1 MWLER
6 IRLKRRLASSDALV
20 RVQAVAAL
28 DLENDR
34 TILLS
39 MAADDIDAQV
49 RAAAI
54 SRCCDPGTLMKLYS
68 GERDPH
74 VQQLIA
80 RRMDQLY
87 GEQALRA
94 CAEGCDCECDAFD
107 RIRDN
112 DVLIDVAL
120 RSNSPTLVLAAGAR
134 LAPATEVW
142 LKLLEQLS
150 DDRLAMELYQRNTP
164 DPESEAA
171 LRLLSAARSRA
182 LREAIGE
189 ARAQQKARAVA
200 RAEALAAETALV
212 EAAENCAERATPE
225 EFEQLCAR
233 YRALPAHSENLKTRF
248 MAARYRFFC
257 AQEQQLA
264 NREAETRERQLAA
277 ELTARLESLKDSGN
291 WKLIRQ
297 VIESWNRSNLNS
309 SAGAAEYVAHFNA
322 LAGELSQ
329 KAQILQQAYSR
340 AVQCAQKVLGEYQNM
355 LQSGVLPPAEQR
367 QVLLEELETAAGNL
381 AEQPADFITARETVW
396 AWERE
401 FRRQAR
407 QAAQER
413 DLARWEH
420 FTLKMDL
427 CAELEK
433 LSAVPDEQLGEAARS
448 FRSLRERWNAI
459 GPVPNE
465 KFEELRERYHAA
477 CSTLHGRLEQFFAE
491 RNLRQQQALDTKNKL
506 LAEAETLAASE
517 DWNET
522 AARLKELQNMWKSA
536 GSAGGKNDRE
546 LFEKFHAACDSF
558 FVRRNAV
565 WEERKRAYQAAA
577 DRKRQLCNAAEELKK
592 LPFQQAKSEIAAL
605 REAWRSAPSAG
616 KDDRLLAMEFN
627 RIIESIFAAHREAG
641 DEARRR
647 SEIICTELGEVL
659 EKARSNSMDVHEI
672 ERLQQ
677 QNQQQWEALDFRPAA
692 DVLRRRN
699 KIAAELQNVICAIHH
714 QEAMHKLDNAEQLE
728 SVIDPGDDTN
738 KLIDHL
744 GRRLKVCG
752 ELEDRLRECRIISGG
767 GDLAGELQQAFAG
780 NFGGD
785 DYKLTVVELDEF
797 LRRFV
802 AVGQVPP
809 DAREAVFD
817 RFRTLYNR
825 ALTEL
830 QKNEESATAAEE

>member
-49 RAAAI
+49 RSAAI
-54 SRCCDPGTLMKLYS
+54 NRCCDPAVLMKLAVT
-68 GERDPH
+68 ERDPR

-80 RRMDQLY
+80 RRVDQLY

-94 CAEGCDCECDAFD
+94 CAEGCEGECDAFD

-120 RSNSPTLVLAAGAR
+120 RSNSPSLVLAAGAR
-134 LAPATEVW
+134 LAPVTEVW

-150 DDRLAMELYQRNTP
+150 DDQLAMELYQRNMP
-164 DPESEAA
+164 DPESAA
-171 LRLLSAARSRA
+171 AMRLLSAARSRA

-189 ARAQQKARAVA
+189 ERARRKARAA
-200 RAEALAAETALV
+200 ACAEAMAQELALV
-212 EAAENCAERATPE
+212 EAAEKCAETASVE
-225 EFEQLCAR
+225 EFEELCAD
-233 YRALPAHSENLKTRF
+233 YHALKTHNENLKTRF

-257 AQEQQLA
+257 AQQQRLA
-264 NREAETRERQLAA
+264 RREAEAREQQLAA
-277 ELTARLESLKDSGN
+277 ELTLRLENLQESGN

-297 VIESWNRSNLNS
+297 VIESWNRANLNS
-309 SAGAAEYVAHFNA
+309 APGAAEFVERFNT

-329 KAQILQQAYSR
+329 KAQVLQQAYSR
-340 AVQCAQKVLGEYQNM
+340 AMQTAQKVLAGYENM
-355 LQSGVLPPAEQR
+355 VKSGILPPAEQR
-367 QVLLEELETAAGNL
+367 QVLLAELESAAENL
-381 AEQPADFITARETVW
+381 SELPAEFSNIRESVW
-396 AWERE
+396 NCERE

-427 CAELEK
+427 CSQLEK
-433 LSAVPDEQLGEAARS
+433 LAAVPDEELGEAART
-448 FRSLRERWNAI
+448 FRTLRERWNAI

-465 KFEELRERYHAA
+465 KFEELRNRYHAA
-477 CSTLHGRLEQFFAE
+477 CSNLHSRLEKFFAE
-491 RNLRQQQALDTKNKL
+491 RDARQQEALETKTRL
-506 LAEAETLAASE
+506 LAEAETLAASD
-517 DWNET
+517 DWNENAT
-522 AARLKELQNMWKSA
+522 RLKELQSLWKTA

-577 DRKRQLCNAAEELKK
+577 DRKRKLCQAAEELKS
-592 LPFQQAKSEIAAL
+592 LPFHQAKNQIAAL
-605 REAWRSAPSAG
+605 REAWREAPSAG
-616 KDDRLLAMEFN
+616 KDDRLLAIEFN

-647 SEIICTELGEVL
+647 SEIICTELAALL
-659 EKARSNSMDVHEI
+659 EKARGGSLDVHEI

-677 QNQQQWEALDFRPAA
+677 QNQQQWDNMGFRPAA
-692 DVLRRRN
+692 DVSRRRSS
-699 KIAAELQNVICAIHH
+699 IADELQSVICAMHH

-728 SVIDPGDDTN
+728 SVIDPGDDN
-738 KLIDHL
+738 EKLIDHL

-752 ELEDRLRECRIISGG
+752 ELEERLRECRIISGG

-785 DYKLTVVELDEF
+785 DYKLTVAELDEF

-817 RFRTLYNR
+817 RFRTLYNK

-830 QKNEESATAAEE
+830 QSSDEVSTAAGV

>member
-1 MWLER
+1 M
-6 IRLKRRLASSDALV
+6 
-20 RVQAVAAL
+20 
-28 DLENDR
+28 
-34 TILLS
+34 
-39 MAADDIDAQV
+39 
-49 RAAAI
+49 
-54 SRCCDPGTLMKLYS
+54 
-68 GERDPH
+68 
-74 VQQLIA
+74 
-80 RRMDQLY
+80 
-87 GEQALRA
+87 
-94 CAEGCDCECDAFD
+94 
-107 RIRDN
+107 
-112 DVLIDVAL
+112 
-120 RSNSPTLVLAAGAR
+120 
-134 LAPATEVW
+134 
-142 LKLLEQLS
+142 
-150 DDRLAMELYQRNTP
+150 
-164 DPESEAA
+164 
-171 LRLLSAARSRA
+171 
-182 LREAIGE
+182 
-189 ARAQQKARAVA
+189 
-200 RAEALAAETALV
+200 
-212 EAAENCAERATPE
+212 
-225 EFEQLCAR
+225 
-233 YRALPAHSENLKTRF
+233 
-248 MAARYRFFC
+248 
-257 AQEQQLA
+257 
-264 NREAETRERQLAA
+264 
-277 ELTARLESLKDSGN
+277 
-291 WKLIRQ
+291 
-297 VIESWNRSNLNS
+297 
-309 SAGAAEYVAHFNA
+309 AHFNA

-367 QVLLEELETAAGNL
+367 QVLLEELEAAAGNL

-433 LSAVPDEQLGEAARS
+433 LSTVPDEQLGEAASS
-448 FRSLRERWNAI
+448 FRTLRERWNAI

-677 QNQQQWEALDFRPAA
+677 QNQQQWEALGFRPAA
-692 DVLRRRN
+692 DVLRRRD
-699 KIAAELQNVICAIHH
+699 KIAAELQNVICAMHH

-830 QKNEESATAAEE
+830 QKSEESATAAEE